1 MDKFISQPEMGFVAE
16 QTTLNSQWLNLANA
30 YFLHLL

>member
-16 QTTLNSQWLNLANA
+16 QTTLSFQWLNPANA